1 MPSAPILPARTARLL
16 SEDRR
21 RGGQHP
27 SGKEDGGLATL
38 HGIDDLVAALREFG
52 DVLQPV
58 RVAATLRGVRID
70 ERTLAS
76 YLTWSSGRYTRNL
89 VARDD
94 AFELIA
100 LCWDKDARSAIHDH
114 ADSDC
119 AFVLQSGAITCE
131 NFRVAYP
138 DGYDKG
144 PRDLARTTTRT
155 LREGEIDM
163 RSGHLSVHR
172 VGACD
177 GRAVTLHVYAKPI
190 DACRVFD
197 EDGASRVAPSCYDS
211 VPGAIS

>member
-1 MPSAPILPARTARLL
+1 MT
-16 SEDRR
+16 
-21 RGGQHP
+21 
-27 SGKEDGGLATL
+27 TL
-38 HGIDDLVAALREFG
+38 HGIDDLVVALRELG

-58 RVAATLRGVRID
+58 RVAAALRGVRID
-70 ERTLAS
+70 ARTLEPF
-76 YLTWSSGRYTRNL
+76 LTWTTGRYTRNL
-89 VARDD
+89 VARDA

-100 LCWDKDARSAIHDH
+100 ICWDADARSAIHDH

-131 NFRVAYP
+131 NYRVAWP
-138 DGYDKG
+138 DGSQSG
-144 PRDLARTTTRT
+144 TCELRRTTTRT

-190 DACRVFD
+190 DACTVFD
-197 EDGASRVAPSCYDS
+197 EDGSSRIMPSRYDT
-211 VPGAIS
+211 VPAVM

>member
-1 MPSAPILPARTARLL
+1 LN
-16 SEDRR
+16 
-21 RGGQHP
+21 
-27 SGKEDGGLATL
+27 TL
-38 HGIDDLVAALREFG
+38 HGIDDLAVALRELG
-52 DVLQPV
+52 EVLQPV

-70 ERTLAS
+70 ERTLAP
-76 YLTWSSGRYTRNL
+76 YLTWAPGRYTRNL
-89 VARDD
+89 VHRDD

-100 LCWDKDARSAIHDH
+100 ICWEKDARSAIHDH

-119 AFVLQSGAITCE
+119 AFVLQTGSITCE

-138 DGYDKG
+138 DGFENA
-144 PRDLARTTTRT
+144 PCDLRRTSTRT

-190 DACRVFD
+190 ECCRQFD
-197 EDGASRVAPSCYDS
+197 EDGTSRVAYSHYDTK
-211 VPGAIS
+211 PAAFD